1 MTEIDTEDQL
11 EEGGSY
17 AAKYAMGNVTIGYG
31 KSFQAPE
38 MLEATASWSISRVL

>member
-1 MTEIDTEDQL
+1 MNDYDDAVTTEQQL

-17 AAKYAMGNVTIGYG
+17 AAKYSAGNITIGYG

-38 MLEATASWSISRVL
+38 IATAVTTGST